1 MPDINILSGGAA
13 QALVRAVEPAF
24 RQATG
29 HGIEGQFGA
38 VGAMRA
44 RLAEGAQPDVVIL
57 TAAIVA
63 ELVAGGLVAPD
74 SVADLGDVETAIA
87 VRDGDPV
94 PPVGDGAALR
104 EALLAADAIYFPDP
118 KLATAGIHFA
128 GVIDKLGIGATVAD
142 RLRTYPN
149 GASAMAALAS
159 APEAHPIGCTQVTEI
174 KAVAGVALVAEL
186 PPGLSL
192 ATRYTAGVT
201 TRASKSVP
209 AQDLV
214 KLLTSDAT
222 ADHRRR
228 TGFV

>member
-1 MPDINILSGGAA
+1 MPDISILSGGAA
-13 QALVRAVEPAF
+13 QALVRALEPTF
-24 RQATG
+24 RAATG
-29 HGIEGQFGA
+29 HGIEGSFGA

-44 RLAEGAQPDVVIL
+44 KLAEGAQPDVVIL

-63 ELVAGGLVAPD
+63 ELVAGGVVAPD
-74 SVADLGDVETAIA
+74 SVADLGDVGTAIA

-94 PPVGDGAALR
+94 PDVGDAAALR
-104 EALLAADAIYFPDP
+104 DALLSADAIYFPDP

-128 GVIDKLGIGATVAD
+128 GVIDKLGIGAAVAE

-159 APEAHPIGCTQVTEI
+159 ASELRPIGCTQVTEI

-192 ATRYTAGVT
+192 ATRYTAGVAL
-201 TRASKSVP
+201 RAP
-209 AQDLV
+209 HPQAARELV
-214 KLLTSDAT
+214 KLLAGEAT

-228 TGFV
+228 AGFV

>member
-1 MPDINILSGGAA
+1 MPDISILSGGAA
-13 QALVRAVEPAF
+13 QALVRALEPTF
-24 RQATG
+24 RQDTG
-29 HGIEGQFGA
+29 HGIEGSFGA

-57 TAAIVA
+57 TAAIVT
-63 ELVAGGLVAPD
+63 ELVAGGIVAPD
-74 SVADLGDVETAIA
+74 SVADLGDVGTAIA

-94 PPVGDGAALR
+94 PDVGDAAALR
-104 EALLAADAIYFPDP
+104 EALLSADAIYFPDP

-128 GVIDKLGIGATVAD
+128 GVIDKLGIGATVAE

-149 GASAMAALAS
+149 GASAMAALAN

-192 ATRYTAGVT
+192 ATRYTAGVVA
-201 TRASKSVP
+201 RATHP
-209 AQDLV
+209 AQARELV
-214 KLLTSDAT
+214 KLLTGDAT
-222 ADHRRR
+222 ADQRRR
-228 TGFV
+228 AGFV

>member
-1 MPDINILSGGAA
+1 MPDISILSGGAA
-13 QALVRAVEPAF
+13 QALVRALEPTF
-24 RQATG
+24 RQGSG
-29 HGIEGQFGA
+29 HGIEGSFGA

-44 RLAEGAQPDVVIL
+44 KLAEGAQPDVVIL

-63 ELVAGGLVAPD
+63 ELVAGGIVMAD
-74 SVADLGDVETAIA
+74 SVADLGDVGTAIA

-94 PPVGDGAALR
+94 PDVGDAAALR
-104 EALLAADAIYFPDP
+104 EALLSADAIYFPDP

-128 GVIDKLGIGATVAD
+128 GVIDKLGIGATVAE

-192 ATRYTAGVT
+192 ATRYTAAVVA
-201 TRASKSVP
+201 RASHP
-209 AQDLV
+209 AQARELV
-214 KLLTSDAT
+214 KLLTGEAT
-222 ADHRRR
+222 ADQRRR
-228 TGFV
+228 AGFV